1 MLTPD
6 ELKVVPDNIV
16 KIYQD
21 LEDDIISDIARRL
34 QKAGEITDTADWQM
48 YMLGQMGNDLEEI
61 KSKIAKTNKMSKDEV
76 DKLFINATDRSMYY
90 ENIAYKKAGKKI
102 LSLYDSPT
110 MMRFVEANA
119 KKTHGELKNL
129 TKSLGFKSGNG
140 FKSVAKTYQDTLNY
154 AHFQVASGAFSYQD
168 AVRNAVRTLTES
180 GLRVVDYESGVSNML
195 DVAVRRATLTGIN
208 QTVSEMTLMQMKE
221 SDSEFVEV
229 TAHMGARPDHQTW
242 QGKVYHVGGDKD
254 GYPDFEESTGYGTG
268 AGLCGWNC
276 RHSFFV
282 FFPGISVRNYT
293 DEQLKNIDPPPI
305 EYDGKTYTYYE
316 ATQKQRQIER
326 MIRKTKRELVAL
338 DSAGLKS
345 DFTAKSVRLRKQKD
359 LYVDFSKYAKLKTR
373 NERHQV
379 YGFNKSVSNK
389 SSWANRKN
397 IDKNKDIVDKTLNKG
412 YNKTKV
418 DNMYPNQVA
427 GVKRGKPMTFEEA
440 NQLKSNPNFKNAK
453 EYRNNCQT
461 CVVSHE
467 ARIRGY
473 DVEAKGNTT
482 GSVSEMLSKNTN
494 KAWIDPKTGKNPDY
508 IFERKDFNPT
518 SYMKYLDDNLEKNK
532 RYTVEFQWKKIKSG
546 HIVIIEKL
554 EDNTI
559 RMYDPQSGEIFKDK
573 EIANYF
579 KNVKFGF
586 TTYGNK
592 FFTPPKLLNVSDMEF
607 NLDVVHKILRRATT

>member
-34 QKAGEITDTADWQM
+34 QKAGEITDTADWQT
-48 YMLGQMGNDLEEI
+48 YMLGQIGNDLDEI

-90 ENIAYKKAGKKI
+90 ENIAYKKAGKKT

-110 MMRFVEANA
+110 MMGFVAANA

-129 TKSLGFKSGNG
+129 TKSLGFKFGDS

-154 AHFQVASGAFSYQD
+154 AQFQVASSAFSYQD
-168 AVRNAVRTLTES
+168 AARNAVRTLTES

-208 QTVSEMTLMQMKE
+208 QTVAEMTLMQMKE

-276 RHSFFV
+276 RHSFSV
-282 FFPGISVRNYT
+282 FFPDVSKRNYT
-293 DEQLKNIDPPPI
+293 DEQLKNIDPPPV
-305 EYDGKTYTYYE
+305 EFDGKTYTYYE

-359 LYVDFSKYAKLKTR
+359 LYVDFSKSAKLKTR

-379 YGFNKSVSNK
+379 YGFNKSVSSK

-397 IDKNKDIVDKTLNKG
+397 IDKNKDIVDMKLNKG
-412 YNKTKV
+412 YNSVKETNYDIAVKKVLDHGKNTGNEGLMWLDLDGKELIPFKTGDNNSVAIPQSTMDYLKSLNKETVISLHNHPKSSSFSSADMSIACQLESVKEMRVIGHDGTKYFLKIGNGSRPEFHIIDYEYTVLQNKLQPKYQQIFDKTK
-418 DNMYPNQVA
+418 DAQA
-427 GVKRGKPMTFEEA
+427 TW
-440 NQLKSNPNFKNAK
+440 K
-453 EYRNNCQT
+453 EQ
-461 CVVSHE
+461 SHE
-467 ARIRGY
+467 INEGL
-473 DVEAKGNTT
+473 AKLFG
-482 GSVSEMLSKNTN
+482 
-494 KAWIDPKTGKNPDY
+494 W
-508 IFERKDFNPT
+508 
-518 SYMKYLDDNLEKNK
+518 KY
-532 RYTVEFQWKKIKSG
+532 
-546 HIVIIEKL
+546 
-554 EDNTI
+554 
-559 RMYDPQSGEIFKDK
+559 
-573 EIANYF
+573 
-579 KNVKFGF
+579 
-586 TTYGNK
+586 
-592 FFTPPKLLNVSDMEF
+592 
-607 NLDVVHKILRRATT
+607 RRELP

>member
-48 YMLGQMGNDLEEI
+48 YMLGQMGNDLDEI
-61 KSKIAKTNKMSKDEV
+61 KSKIARTNKMSKAEV

-90 ENIAYKKAGKKI
+90 ENIAYKKVGKKT
-102 LSLYDSPT
+102 LSLCDSPT
-110 MMRFVEANA
+110 MMKFVAANA

-140 FKSVAKTYQDTLNY
+140 FKSVAKAYQDTLNY
-154 AHFQVASGAFSYQD
+154 AQFQVASGAFSYQD

-208 QTVSEMTLMQMKE
+208 QTVAEMTLMQMKE

-345 DFTAKSVRLRKQKD
+345 DFTAKSVKLRKQKD
-359 LYVDFSKYAKLKTR
+359 LYVDFSKSAKLKTR
-373 NERHQV
+373 NERHQI
-379 YGFNKSVSNK
+379 YGFNKSVGSK
-389 SSWANRKN
+389 SSWVNRKN
-397 IDKNKDIVDKTLNKG
+397 TVKKIDLQLFSKSDKKAVQKLIDEHKLPRKRFNKNKKLFDNLFINGLDTPVEKVYNNKESF
-412 YNKTKV
+412 YHIAYRHSSFAYEKNYVNTIKNILVSPDEIYKTKDRF
-418 DNMYPNQVA
+418 DNVA
-427 GVKRGKPMTFEEA
+427 NAYLKYINSSYYLAIVRDGNIITSYIPTSNYLEKIRKGVK
-440 NQLKSNPNFKNAK
+440 
-453 EYRNNCQT
+453 
-461 CVVSHE
+461 
-467 ARIRGY
+467 
-473 DVEAKGNTT
+473 
-482 GSVSEMLSKNTN
+482 
-494 KAWIDPKTGKNPDY
+494 
-508 IFERKDFNPT
+508 
-518 SYMKYLDDNLEKNK
+518 
-532 RYTVEFQWKKIKSG
+532 
-546 HIVIIEKL
+546 
-554 EDNTI
+554 
-559 RMYDPQSGEIFKDK
+559 
-573 EIANYF
+573 
-579 KNVKFGF
+579 
-586 TTYGNK
+586 
-592 FFTPPKLLNVSDMEF
+592 
-607 NLDVVHKILRRATT
+607 IL

>member
-110 MMRFVEANA
+110 MMKFVEANA

-129 TKSLGFKSGNG
+129 TKSLGFKSGDS

-154 AHFQVASGAFSYQD
+154 AQFQVASGAFSYQD

-208 QTVSEMTLMQMKE
+208 QTVAEITLMQMKE

-276 RHSFFV
+276 RHSFSV
-282 FFPGISVRNYT
+282 FFPDVSKRNYT

-305 EYDGKTYTYYE
+305 EYNGKTYTYYE

-359 LYVDFSKYAKLKTR
+359 LYVDFSKTAKLKTR

-379 YGFNKSVSNK
+379 YGFNKSVGSK
-389 SSWANRKN
+389 SSWENRKN
-397 IDKNKDIVDKTLNKG
+397 VAKNKDVVDMKLNKG
-412 YNKTKV
+412 YNSVKETNYDIAVKKVLDHGKNTGNEGLMWLDLDGKELIPFKTGDNNSVAIPQSTMDYLKSLNKETVISLHNHPKSSSFSSADMSIACQLESVKEMRVIGHDGTKYFLEVGSGARPEFHKIDYEYTVLRNKLQPKYQQIFDKTK
-418 DNMYPNQVA
+418 DAQA
-427 GVKRGKPMTFEEA
+427 TW
-440 NQLKSNPNFKNAK
+440 K
-453 EYRNNCQT
+453 EQ
-461 CVVSHE
+461 SHE
-467 ARIRGY
+467 IN
-473 DVEAKGNTT
+473 EHLAKLFG
-482 GSVSEMLSKNTN
+482 
-494 KAWIDPKTGKNPDY
+494 W
-508 IFERKDFNPT
+508 
-518 SYMKYLDDNLEKNK
+518 KY
-532 RYTVEFQWKKIKSG
+532 
-546 HIVIIEKL
+546 
-554 EDNTI
+554 
-559 RMYDPQSGEIFKDK
+559 
-573 EIANYF
+573 
-579 KNVKFGF
+579 
-586 TTYGNK
+586 
-592 FFTPPKLLNVSDMEF
+592 
-607 NLDVVHKILRRATT
+607 RRELP

>member
-34 QKAGEITDTADWQM
+34 QKAGKITDTPDWQM
-48 YMLGQMGNDLEEI
+48 YMLSHMGNDLDEI
-61 KSKIAKTNKMSKDEV
+61 KSKIAKTNKMSKDEL

-90 ENIAYKKAGKKI
+90 ENIAYKKAGKKT
-102 LSLYDSPT
+102 LNLYDSPT
-110 MMRFVEANA
+110 MMKFVVANA
-119 KKTHGELKNL
+119 KKTHSELKNL

-154 AHFQVASGAFSYQD
+154 AQFQVASGSFSYQD

-208 QTVSEMTLMQMKE
+208 QTVAEMTLMQMKE

-276 RHSFFV
+276 RHSFSV
-282 FFPGISVRNYT
+282 FFPDISKRNYT
-293 DEQLKNIDPPPI
+293 DEQLKNIEPPPI
-305 EYDGKTYTYYE
+305 EFDGKTYTYYE

-359 LYVDFSKYAKLKTR
+359 LYVDFSISANLKTR

-379 YGFNKSVSNK
+379 YGFNKTVGSK
-389 SSWANRKN
+389 SSWENRKN
-397 IDKNKDIVDKTLNKG
+397 IAKNKDIVDKTLNKG
-412 YNKTKV
+412 YNIGVNLQLFANKDLIKQTNKQLEKGIKSYKKQIQTHNDKINNPQKYV
-418 DNMYPNQVA
+418 EKWNKMSKMNQDGLIKHWNKEINVFNKNISDNIEELK
-427 GVKRGKPMTFEEA
+427 KRGV
-440 NQLKSNPNFKNAK
+440 N
-453 EYRNNCQT
+453 
-461 CVVSHE
+461 
-467 ARIRGY
+467 
-473 DVEAKGNTT
+473 
-482 GSVSEMLSKNTN
+482 
-494 KAWIDPKTGKNPDY
+494 ID
-508 IFERKDFNPT
+508 
-518 SYMKYLDDNLEKNK
+518 
-532 RYTVEFQWKKIKSG
+532 KK
-546 HIVIIEKL
+546 
-554 EDNTI
+554 
-559 RMYDPQSGEIFKDK
+559 
-573 EIANYF
+573 
-579 KNVKFGF
+579 
-586 TTYGNK
+586 
-592 FFTPPKLLNVSDMEF
+592 
-607 NLDVVHKILRRATT
+607 

>member
-61 KSKIAKTNKMSKDEV
+61 KSKIAKTNKMSKAEL

-90 ENIAYKKAGKKI
+90 ENIAYKKAGKKT

-110 MMRFVEANA
+110 MMKFVAANA

-154 AHFQVASGAFSYQD
+154 AQFQVASGAFSYQD
-168 AVRNAVRTLTES
+168 AVRTAVRTLTES

-208 QTVSEMTLMQMKE
+208 QTVAEMTLMQMKE

-229 TAHMGARPDHQTW
+229 TAHIGARPDHQTW
-242 QGKVYHVGGDKD
+242 QGKVYHVGGEKD

-276 RHSFFV
+276 RHSFSV
-282 FFPGISVRNYT
+282 FFPDISKRNYT
-293 DEQLKNIDPPPI
+293 DEQLKNMDPHPI

-359 LYVDFSKYAKLKTR
+359 LYVDFSKSAKLKTR
-373 NERHQV
+373 NERHQA
-379 YGFNKSVSNK
+379 YGFNKSVGSK
-389 SSWANRKN
+389 SSWVNRKN
-397 IDKNKDIVDKTLNKG
+397 TVKKIDLQLFSESDKKAVQKLIDEHKLPRKRFNKNKKLFDGLFVNGLDTPIEKVYNNKESFYHIAYRHSSFAYEKNYVKTIKSILASPDEI
-412 YNKTKV
+412 YKTK
-418 DNMYPNQVA
+418 DKFNNVA
-427 GVKRGKPMTFEEA
+427 NAYLKYINSSYYLAIVRDGNIITSYIPTSNYLEKIRKGVK
-440 NQLKSNPNFKNAK
+440 
-453 EYRNNCQT
+453 
-461 CVVSHE
+461 
-467 ARIRGY
+467 
-473 DVEAKGNTT
+473 
-482 GSVSEMLSKNTN
+482 
-494 KAWIDPKTGKNPDY
+494 
-508 IFERKDFNPT
+508 
-518 SYMKYLDDNLEKNK
+518 
-532 RYTVEFQWKKIKSG
+532 
-546 HIVIIEKL
+546 
-554 EDNTI
+554 
-559 RMYDPQSGEIFKDK
+559 
-573 EIANYF
+573 
-579 KNVKFGF
+579 
-586 TTYGNK
+586 
-592 FFTPPKLLNVSDMEF
+592 
-607 NLDVVHKILRRATT
+607 IL

>member
-21 LEDDIISDIARRL
+21 LEDDIIFDIARRL

-61 KSKIAKTNKMSKDEV
+61 KSKIAKTNKMSKDAL

-90 ENIAYKKAGKKI
+90 ENIAYKKAGKKT

-110 MMRFVEANA
+110 MMKFVEANA

-129 TKSLGFKSGNG
+129 TKSLGFKSGDS

-208 QTVSEMTLMQMKE
+208 QTVAEMTLMQMKE

-242 QGKVYHVGGDKD
+242 QGKVYHVGGEKD

-359 LYVDFSKYAKLKTR
+359 LYVDFSKSAKLKTR

-379 YGFNKSVSNK
+379 YGFNKSISHKGKKIKKNDVV
-389 SSWANRKN
+389 KN
-397 IDKNKDIVDKTLNKG
+397 IDKGYNNHNKVKFLNKERDMSLERA
-412 YNKTKV
+412 YKIAKNRIDEISKV
-418 DNMYPNQVA
+418 EPSI
-427 GVKRGKPMTFEEA
+427 T
-440 NQLKSNPNFKNAK
+440 
-453 EYRNNCQT
+453 
-461 CVVSHE
+461 
-467 ARIRGY
+467 
-473 DVEAKGNTT
+473 
-482 GSVSEMLSKNTN
+482 SV
-494 KAWIDPKTGKNPDY
+494 
-508 IFERKDFNPT
+508 
-518 SYMKYLDDNLEKNK
+518 LEKIAK
-532 RYTVEFQWKKIKSG
+532 KEDLRMFGLEYKIKSKESLARK
-546 HIVIIEKL
+546 IILDADEKEIDLLLASTKITDILRYTILSDEISFVDKYFSCLEKL
-554 EDNTI
+554 KENGYNLIRVKNTFKDDVVYKGINTLIKKDDLVFELQFHTEKSIEVKENGLHILYEEQRKLDRVKDRQKWDFLENEMIKLSNTI
-559 RMYDPQSGEIFKDK
+559 P
-573 EIANYF
+573 NPV
-579 KNVKFGF
+579 NV
-586 TTYGNK
+586 
-592 FFTPPKLLNVSDMEF
+592 ER
-607 NLDVVHKILRRATT
+607 IE

>member
-21 LEDDIISDIARRL
+21 LENDIISDIARRL

-61 KSKIAKTNKMSKDEV
+61 KSKIAKTNKMSKAEV
-76 DKLFINATDRSMYY
+76 DKLFINATNRSMYY
-90 ENIAYKKAGKKI
+90 ENIAYKKAGKKT

-110 MMRFVEANA
+110 MMKFVAANA

-154 AHFQVASGAFSYQD
+154 AQFQVASGAFSYQD

-208 QTVSEMTLMQMKE
+208 QTVAEMTLMQMKE

-268 AGLCGWNC
+268 SGLCGWNC

-282 FFPGISVRNYT
+282 FFPGISIRNYT

-345 DFTAKSVRLRKQKD
+345 DFTAKSVKLRKQKD
-359 LYVDFSKYAKLKTR
+359 LYADFSKSAKLKTR
-373 NERHQV
+373 NERHQI
-379 YGFNKSVSNK
+379 YGFNKSVGSK

-397 IDKNKDIVDKTLNKG
+397 IDKNKDVVDKTLNKG
-412 YNKTKV
+412 YNSVKETNYDIAVKKVLDHGKNTGNEGLMWLDLNGKELIPFKTGDSNSVAISQATMDYLRSLKKETVISLHNHPKSSSFSSADMSIACQLESVKEMRVIGHDGTKYFLEVGSGARPEFHIIDYEYTVLQNKLQPKYQQIFDKTK
-418 DNMYPNQVA
+418 DAQA
-427 GVKRGKPMTFEEA
+427 TW
-440 NQLKSNPNFKNAK
+440 K
-453 EYRNNCQT
+453 EQ
-461 CVVSHE
+461 SHE
-467 ARIRGY
+467 INEGL
-473 DVEAKGNTT
+473 AKLFG
-482 GSVSEMLSKNTN
+482 
-494 KAWIDPKTGKNPDY
+494 W
-508 IFERKDFNPT
+508 
-518 SYMKYLDDNLEKNK
+518 KY
-532 RYTVEFQWKKIKSG
+532 
-546 HIVIIEKL
+546 
-554 EDNTI
+554 
-559 RMYDPQSGEIFKDK
+559 
-573 EIANYF
+573 
-579 KNVKFGF
+579 
-586 TTYGNK
+586 
-592 FFTPPKLLNVSDMEF
+592 
-607 NLDVVHKILRRATT
+607 RRELP

>member
-6 ELKVVPDNIV
+6 ELKIVPDNIV

-48 YMLGQMGNDLEEI
+48 YMLGHMGNDLEEI

-90 ENIAYKKAGKKI
+90 ENIAYKKAGKKT

-110 MMRFVEANA
+110 MMRFVAANA

-154 AHFQVASGAFSYQD
+154 AQFQVASGAFSYQD
-168 AVRNAVRTLTES
+168 AVRNAVRKLTES

-208 QTVSEMTLMQMKE
+208 QTVAEMTLMQMKE

-359 LYVDFSKYAKLKTR
+359 LYVDFSKSAKLKTR
-373 NERHQV
+373 NERHQA
-379 YGFNKSVSNK
+379 YGFNKPVGSK

-397 IDKNKDIVDKTLNKG
+397 TVKKIDLQLFSKSDKKAVQKLIDEHKLPRKRFNKNKKLFDNLFINGLDTPVEKVYNNKESF
-412 YNKTKV
+412 YHIAYRHSSFAYEKNYANTIKNILVSPDEIYKTKDRF
-418 DNMYPNQVA
+418 DNVA
-427 GVKRGKPMTFEEA
+427 NAYLKYIDSSYYLAVVRDGNIVTSYIPTANYLEKIRKGVK
-440 NQLKSNPNFKNAK
+440 
-453 EYRNNCQT
+453 
-461 CVVSHE
+461 
-467 ARIRGY
+467 
-473 DVEAKGNTT
+473 
-482 GSVSEMLSKNTN
+482 
-494 KAWIDPKTGKNPDY
+494 
-508 IFERKDFNPT
+508 
-518 SYMKYLDDNLEKNK
+518 
-532 RYTVEFQWKKIKSG
+532 
-546 HIVIIEKL
+546 
-554 EDNTI
+554 
-559 RMYDPQSGEIFKDK
+559 
-573 EIANYF
+573 
-579 KNVKFGF
+579 
-586 TTYGNK
+586 
-592 FFTPPKLLNVSDMEF
+592 
-607 NLDVVHKILRRATT
+607 IL

>member
-48 YMLGQMGNDLEEI
+48 YMLGHMGNDLDEI
-61 KSKIAKTNKMSKDEV
+61 KSKIARTNKMSKAEV

-90 ENIAYKKAGKKI
+90 ENIAYKKAGKKT

-110 MMRFVEANA
+110 MMKFVAANA

-129 TKSLGFKSGNG
+129 TKSLGFKSGDS

-154 AHFQVASGAFSYQD
+154 AQFQVASGTFSYQD
-168 AVRNAVRTLTES
+168 AVKNAVRTLTES

-208 QTVSEMTLMQMKE
+208 QTVAEMTLMQMKE

-359 LYVDFSKYAKLKTR
+359 LYVDFSKSAKLKTR

-379 YGFNKSVSNK
+379 YGFNKSVGSK

-397 IDKNKDIVDKTLNKG
+397 IVKNKDIVVKTLNKG
-412 YNKTKV
+412 YNSVKETNYDIAVKKVLDHGKNTGNEGLMWLDLNGKEILPFKTGDNSSVAISQATMDYLRSLKKETVISLHNHPKSSSFSSADMSIACQLESVKEMRVIGHDGTKYFLEVGSGARPEFHKIDYEYAVAKNNLQPKYQQIFDKTK
-418 DNMYPNQVA
+418 DAQS
-427 GVKRGKPMTFEEA
+427 TW
-440 NQLKSNPNFKNAK
+440 K
-453 EYRNNCQT
+453 EQ
-461 CVVSHE
+461 SHE
-467 ARIRGY
+467 INEHLANLFG
-473 DVEAKGNTT
+473 
-482 GSVSEMLSKNTN
+482 
-494 KAWIDPKTGKNPDY
+494 W
-508 IFERKDFNPT
+508 
-518 SYMKYLDDNLEKNK
+518 KY
-532 RYTVEFQWKKIKSG
+532 
-546 HIVIIEKL
+546 
-554 EDNTI
+554 
-559 RMYDPQSGEIFKDK
+559 
-573 EIANYF
+573 
-579 KNVKFGF
+579 
-586 TTYGNK
+586 
-592 FFTPPKLLNVSDMEF
+592 
-607 NLDVVHKILRRATT
+607 RRELP

>member
-48 YMLGQMGNDLEEI
+48 GNDLDEI

-90 ENIAYKKAGKKI
+90 ENIAYEKVGKKT

-110 MMRFVEANA
+110 MMKFVEANA

-140 FKSVAKTYQDTLNY
+140 FKSVAKAYQDTLNY
-154 AHFQVASGAFSYQD
+154 AQFQVASGAFSYQD

-208 QTVSEMTLMQMKE
+208 QTVAEMTLMQMKE

-316 ATQKQRQIER
+316 ATQKQRQIEC

-359 LYVDFSKYAKLKTR
+359 LYVDFSKTAKLKTR

-379 YGFNKSVSNK
+379 YGFNKSVGSK
-389 SSWANRKN
+389 SSWENRKN
-397 IDKNKDIVDKTLNKG
+397 VAKNKDVVDMKLNKG
-412 YNKTKV
+412 YNSVKETNYDIAVKKVLDHGKNTGNEGLMWLDLDGKELIPFKTGDNNSVAIPQSTMDYLKSLNKETVISLHNHPKSSSFSSADMSIACQLESVKEMRVIGHDGTKYFLEVGSGARPEFHKIDYEYTVLRNKLQPKYQQIFDKTK
-418 DNMYPNQVA
+418 DAQA
-427 GVKRGKPMTFEEA
+427 TW
-440 NQLKSNPNFKNAK
+440 K
-453 EYRNNCQT
+453 EQ
-461 CVVSHE
+461 SHE
-467 ARIRGY
+467 INEGL
-473 DVEAKGNTT
+473 AKLFG
-482 GSVSEMLSKNTN
+482 
-494 KAWIDPKTGKNPDY
+494 W
-508 IFERKDFNPT
+508 
-518 SYMKYLDDNLEKNK
+518 KY
-532 RYTVEFQWKKIKSG
+532 
-546 HIVIIEKL
+546 
-554 EDNTI
+554 
-559 RMYDPQSGEIFKDK
+559 
-573 EIANYF
+573 
-579 KNVKFGF
+579 
-586 TTYGNK
+586 
-592 FFTPPKLLNVSDMEF
+592 
-607 NLDVVHKILRRATT
+607 RRELP

>member
-61 KSKIAKTNKMSKDEV
+61 KSKIAKTNKMSKAEL
-76 DKLFINATDRSMYY
+76 DKLFINATNRSMYY
-90 ENIAYKKAGKKI
+90 ENIAYKKAGKKT

-110 MMRFVEANA
+110 MMKFVAANA

-129 TKSLGFKSGNG
+129 TKSLGFKSGDS

-168 AVRNAVRTLTES
+168 AVRNAVRVLTES

-208 QTVSEMTLMQMKE
+208 QTVAEMTLMQMKE

-359 LYVDFSKYAKLKTR
+359 LYVDFSKSAKLKTR
-373 NERHQV
+373 NERNQV
-379 YGFNKSVSNK
+379 YGFNKSVGSK

-412 YNKTKV
+412 YNSVKETNYDIAVKKVLEHGKNTGNEGLMWLNVNGKEIIPFETGDSNSVAISQETMGYLMRLKRESVISLHNHPKSSSFSPADMSIACQLESVKEMRVIGHDGTKYFLEVGNGARPKFLKIDHEYAVAQNNLQPKYQQIFDKTK
-418 DNMYPNQVA
+418 DAQA
-427 GVKRGKPMTFEEA
+427 TW
-440 NQLKSNPNFKNAK
+440 K
-453 EYRNNCQT
+453 EQ
-461 CVVSHE
+461 SHE
-467 ARIRGY
+467 INEHLANLFG
-473 DVEAKGNTT
+473 
-482 GSVSEMLSKNTN
+482 
-494 KAWIDPKTGKNPDY
+494 W
-508 IFERKDFNPT
+508 
-518 SYMKYLDDNLEKNK
+518 KY
-532 RYTVEFQWKKIKSG
+532 
-546 HIVIIEKL
+546 
-554 EDNTI
+554 
-559 RMYDPQSGEIFKDK
+559 
-573 EIANYF
+573 
-579 KNVKFGF
+579 
-586 TTYGNK
+586 
-592 FFTPPKLLNVSDMEF
+592 
-607 NLDVVHKILRRATT
+607 RRELP

>member
-48 YMLGQMGNDLEEI
+48 YMLGQIGNDLEEI
-61 KSKIAKTNKMSKDEV
+61 KSKIAKANKMSKDEV

-90 ENIAYKKAGKKI
+90 ENIAYKKAGKKT
-102 LSLYDSPT
+102 LSLYDSAT
-110 MMRFVEANA
+110 MMKFVAANA

-129 TKSLGFKSGNG
+129 TKSLGFKSGDS

-154 AHFQVASGAFSYQD
+154 AQFQVASGAFSYQD
-168 AVRNAVRTLTES
+168 AVRTAIRTLTES

-208 QTVSEMTLMQMKE
+208 QTVAEITLMQMKE

-293 DEQLKNIDPPPI
+293 DEQLKNIDPPSI

-359 LYVDFSKYAKLKTR
+359 LYVDFSKSAKLKTR

-379 YGFNKSVSNK
+379 YGFNKSVGSK

-397 IDKNKDIVDKTLNKG
+397 IVDKNAVKG
-412 YNKTKV
+412 YNKDEEV
-418 DNMYPNQVA
+418 IRAIDNNKKISEINKQRAIELYY
-427 GVKRGKPMTFEEA
+427 
-440 NQLKSNPNFKNAK
+440 SFKNEGIYASDHFIEQYIEREFK
-453 EYRNNCQT
+453 NN
-461 CVVSHE
+461 
-467 ARIRGY
+467 GDLNY
-473 DVEAKGNTT
+473 D
-482 GSVSEMLSKNTN
+482 
-494 KAWIDPKTGKNPDY
+494 
-508 IFERKDFNPT
+508 FEK
-518 SYMKYLDDNLEKNK
+518 
-532 RYTVEFQWKKIKSG
+532 
-546 HIVIIEKL
+546 IIEIAKK
-554 EDNTI
+554 EHNYVDMTNGRYVIYYDNIGIVKEVDKYITI
-559 RMYDPQSGEIFKDK
+559 IKGR
-573 EIANYF
+573 
-579 KNVKFGF
+579 
-586 TTYGNK
+586 
-592 FFTPPKLLNVSDMEF
+592 VSKHWET
-607 NLDVVHKILRRATT
+607 IE

>member
-6 ELKVVPDNIV
+6 ELKIVPDNIV

-48 YMLGQMGNDLEEI
+48 YMLGQMGNDLDEI
-61 KSKIAKTNKMSKDEV
+61 KSKIAKTNKISKAEL

-90 ENIAYKKAGKKI
+90 ENIAYKKAGKKT

-110 MMRFVEANA
+110 MMRFVAANA

-140 FKSVAKTYQDTLNY
+140 LKSVAKTYQDTLNY
-154 AHFQVASGAFSYQD
+154 AQFQVASGAFSYQD

-208 QTVSEMTLMQMKE
+208 QTVAEMTLMQMKE

-276 RHSFFV
+276 RHNFFV

-305 EYDGKTYTYYE
+305 EYNGKTYTYYE

-345 DFTAKSVRLRKQKD
+345 DFTAKSVKLRKQKD
-359 LYVDFSKYAKLKTR
+359 LYVDFSKSAKLKTR
-373 NERHQV
+373 NERHQA
-379 YGFNKSVSNK
+379 YGFNKSVGSK

-397 IDKNKDIVDKTLNKG
+397 IVKNKDIVDKTLNKG
-412 YNKTKV
+412 YNSVKETNYDIAVKKVLDHGKNTGNEGLMWLDLNGKEILPFKTGDNSSVAISQATMDYLRSLNKETVISLHNHPKSSSFSSADMSIACQLESVKEMRVIGHDGTKYFLEIGNGSRPEFHIIDYEYAVLQNKLQPKYQQIFDKTK
-418 DNMYPNQVA
+418 DAQA
-427 GVKRGKPMTFEEA
+427 TW
-440 NQLKSNPNFKNAK
+440 K
-453 EYRNNCQT
+453 EQ
-461 CVVSHE
+461 SHE
-467 ARIRGY
+467 INEGL
-473 DVEAKGNTT
+473 AKLFG
-482 GSVSEMLSKNTN
+482 
-494 KAWIDPKTGKNPDY
+494 W
-508 IFERKDFNPT
+508 
-518 SYMKYLDDNLEKNK
+518 KY
-532 RYTVEFQWKKIKSG
+532 
-546 HIVIIEKL
+546 
-554 EDNTI
+554 
-559 RMYDPQSGEIFKDK
+559 
-573 EIANYF
+573 
-579 KNVKFGF
+579 
-586 TTYGNK
+586 
-592 FFTPPKLLNVSDMEF
+592 
-607 NLDVVHKILRRATT
+607 RRELP

>member
-6 ELKVVPDNIV
+6 ELKIVPDNIV

-34 QKAGEITDTADWQM
+34 QKTGEITDTADWQM
-48 YMLGQMGNDLEEI
+48 YMLSNMGNDLEEI
-61 KSKIAKTNKMSKDEV
+61 KSKIAKTNKMSKAEL

-90 ENIAYKKAGKKI
+90 ENIAYKKAGKKT

-110 MMRFVEANA
+110 MMRFVAANA

-129 TKSLGFKSGNG
+129 TKSLGFKSGDS
-140 FKSVAKTYQDTLNY
+140 FKTVAKTYQDTLNY
-154 AHFQVASGAFSYQD
+154 AQFQVASGAFSYQD
-168 AVRNAVRTLTES
+168 AVRTAVRTLTES

-208 QTVSEMTLMQMKE
+208 QTVAEMTLMQMKE

-359 LYVDFSKYAKLKTR
+359 LYVDFSKSAKLKTR
-373 NERHQV
+373 NERHQA
-379 YGFNKSVSNK
+379 YGFNKPVGSK

-397 IDKNKDIVDKTLNKG
+397 TVKKIDLQLFSKSDKKAVQKLIDEHKLPRKRFNKNKKLFDNLFINGLDTPVEKVYNNKESF
-412 YNKTKV
+412 YHIAYRHSSFAYEKNYVNTIKNILVSPDEIYKTKDRF
-418 DNMYPNQVA
+418 DNVA
-427 GVKRGKPMTFEEA
+427 NAYLKYIDSSYYLAVVRDGNIVTSYIPTANYLEKIRKGVK
-440 NQLKSNPNFKNAK
+440 
-453 EYRNNCQT
+453 
-461 CVVSHE
+461 
-467 ARIRGY
+467 
-473 DVEAKGNTT
+473 
-482 GSVSEMLSKNTN
+482 
-494 KAWIDPKTGKNPDY
+494 
-508 IFERKDFNPT
+508 
-518 SYMKYLDDNLEKNK
+518 
-532 RYTVEFQWKKIKSG
+532 
-546 HIVIIEKL
+546 
-554 EDNTI
+554 
-559 RMYDPQSGEIFKDK
+559 
-573 EIANYF
+573 
-579 KNVKFGF
+579 
-586 TTYGNK
+586 
-592 FFTPPKLLNVSDMEF
+592 
-607 NLDVVHKILRRATT
+607 IL

>member
-6 ELKVVPDNIV
+6 ELKIVPDNIV

-61 KSKIAKTNKMSKDEV
+61 KSKIAKANKMSKAEL

-90 ENIAYKKAGKKI
+90 ENIAYKKAGKKT

-110 MMRFVEANA
+110 MMRFVSANA

-129 TKSLGFKSGNG
+129 TKSLGFKSGDS
-140 FKSVAKTYQDTLNY
+140 FKTVAKTYQDTLNY

-180 GLRVVDYESGVSNML
+180 GLRVVDYESGASNML

-208 QTVSEMTLMQMKE
+208 QTVAEMTLMQMKE

-359 LYVDFSKYAKLKTR
+359 LYVDFSKSAKLKTR
-373 NERHQV
+373 NEHHQV
-379 YGFNKSVSNK
+379 YGFNKSVGSK

-412 YNKTKV
+412 YNSVKETNYDIAVKKVLDHGKNTGNEGLMWLDLNGKEILPFKTGDNSSVAISQATMDYLRSLKKETVISLHNHPKSSSFSSADMSIACQLESVKEMRVIGHDGTKYFLEVGNGARPEFHIIDYEYTVLQNKLQPKYQQIFDKTK
-418 DNMYPNQVA
+418 DAQA
-427 GVKRGKPMTFEEA
+427 TW
-440 NQLKSNPNFKNAK
+440 K
-453 EYRNNCQT
+453 EQ
-461 CVVSHE
+461 SHE
-467 ARIRGY
+467 INEGL
-473 DVEAKGNTT
+473 AKLFG
-482 GSVSEMLSKNTN
+482 
-494 KAWIDPKTGKNPDY
+494 W
-508 IFERKDFNPT
+508 
-518 SYMKYLDDNLEKNK
+518 KY
-532 RYTVEFQWKKIKSG
+532 
-546 HIVIIEKL
+546 
-554 EDNTI
+554 
-559 RMYDPQSGEIFKDK
+559 
-573 EIANYF
+573 
-579 KNVKFGF
+579 
-586 TTYGNK
+586 
-592 FFTPPKLLNVSDMEF
+592 
-607 NLDVVHKILRRATT
+607 RRELP

>member
-61 KSKIAKTNKMSKDEV
+61 KSKIAKTNKMSKAEL
-76 DKLFINATDRSMYY
+76 DKLFINATNRSMYY
-90 ENIAYKKAGKKI
+90 ENIAYKKAGKKT

-110 MMRFVEANA
+110 MMRFVAANA

-129 TKSLGFKSGNG
+129 TKSLGFKSGNS

-154 AHFQVASGAFSYQD
+154 AQFQVASGAFSYQD
-168 AVRNAVRTLTES
+168 AIRNAVRTLTES

-208 QTVSEMTLMQMKE
+208 QTVAEMTLMQMKE
-221 SDSEFVEV
+221 SEGEFVEV

-338 DSAGLKS
+338 DRAGLKS

-359 LYVDFSKYAKLKTR
+359 LYVDFSKSAKLKTR
-373 NERHQV
+373 NERHQA
-379 YGFNKSVSNK
+379 YGFNKSVGSK
-389 SSWANRKN
+389 SSWVNRKN

-412 YNKTKV
+412 YNSVKETNYDLAVKKVLEHGKNTGNEGLMWLGLDGKELIPFKTGDSNSVAIPQSTMDYLKSLNKETVISLHNHPKSSSFSSADMSIACQLESVKEMRVIGHDGTKYFLKIGNGSRPEFHIIDYEYTVLRNKLQPKYQQIFDKTK
-418 DNMYPNQVA
+418 DAQA
-427 GVKRGKPMTFEEA
+427 TW
-440 NQLKSNPNFKNAK
+440 K
-453 EYRNNCQT
+453 EQ
-461 CVVSHE
+461 SHE
-467 ARIRGY
+467 INEGL
-473 DVEAKGNTT
+473 AKLFG
-482 GSVSEMLSKNTN
+482 
-494 KAWIDPKTGKNPDY
+494 W
-508 IFERKDFNPT
+508 
-518 SYMKYLDDNLEKNK
+518 KY
-532 RYTVEFQWKKIKSG
+532 
-546 HIVIIEKL
+546 
-554 EDNTI
+554 
-559 RMYDPQSGEIFKDK
+559 
-573 EIANYF
+573 
-579 KNVKFGF
+579 
-586 TTYGNK
+586 
-592 FFTPPKLLNVSDMEF
+592 
-607 NLDVVHKILRRATT
+607 RRELP